1 MTQVANKWH
10 CPQHLWISV
19 LGESGGAGVRE
30 INTRLKGRKRGKV
43 STTRCHRQTDDS
55 STRLHAGDLAVITPQ
70 TYLPASTHAHT
81 YTHAYTRRTH
91 LLHSKNSVWLLH
103 FISISFCFY
112 RSLLYP
118 KRNCPVS
125 FLEAQHV
132 VNQGNTQHTR
142 TWEIHAVVSYYT
154 ADRLFVFVCV
164 CKQCWETWRNK

>member
-81 YTHAYTRRTH
+81 YTHVAPTYCTARIVSGSYI
-91 LLHSKNSVWLLH
+91 LSPFPSVFIEAFYIQNETARYH
-103 FISISFCFY
+103 F
-112 RSLLYP
+112 
-118 KRNCPVS
+118 
-125 FLEAQHV
+125 
-132 VNQGNTQHTR
+132 
-142 TWEIHAVVSYYT
+142 
-154 ADRLFVFVCV
+154 
-164 CKQCWETWRNK
+164 